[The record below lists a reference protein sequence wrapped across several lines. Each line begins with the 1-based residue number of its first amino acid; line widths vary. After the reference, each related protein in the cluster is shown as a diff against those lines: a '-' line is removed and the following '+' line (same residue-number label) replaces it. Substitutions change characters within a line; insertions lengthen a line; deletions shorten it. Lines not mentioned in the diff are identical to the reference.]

1 MDDGRRAIAIA
12 IAIAFSIREDRKM
25 TREQFIG
32 NNRAIDTALTPQYLG
47 AIFDRICSNEIKMD
61 SIDTDDQSSIICY
74 TNPLKHGYLEKKG
87 PGGLGKGA
95 YKRRWFVLK
104 NKLLYYLEEP
114 PALGKRPQLRGFIPI
129 VREKQL
135 CTYLSSGSVRRQI
148 ICMGVDHVNVSL
160 SVLESSFV
168 RPRLTRVL
176 LLGFHCGG

>member
-129 VREKQL
+129 VRSN
-135 CTYLSSGSVRRQI
+135 CVHIYLLA
-148 ICMGVDHVNVSL
+148 VSAGRSYAWLPIMSMCPCL
-160 SVLESSFV
+160 S
-168 RPRLTRVL
+168 
-176 LLGFHCGG
+176 